1 MDWTRYID
9 SYCERVAPGF
19 WDEPL
24 NALSNGAFLLA
35 AAAAMIYIRGHDTA
49 GRDRPLWALATLV
62 AIIGVGSFLF
72 HTFAT
77 FWAMLAD
84 VIPIS
89 IFIYC
94 YLGYAFRRY
103 LGAGWVVTL
112 GVLAVFIVGSF
123 TLDNAVPA
131 HVLNGSVGYL
141 PALGALFAIGG
152 LAAAK
157 HHPAG
162 RMMIVAGG
170 IFVVSLVFRSIDN
183 EVCTSL
189 PIGTHFIWHCL
200 NATLL
205 YMLLRTAAN
214 HGRPGDAPAGA

>member
-1 MDWTRYID
+1 MDWFRYID

-24 NALSNGAFLLA
+24 NAISNGAFLLA
-35 AAAAMIYIRGHDTA
+35 AAAALIYIQSHATARHDRA
-49 GRDRPLWALATLV
+49 LQALAILV
-62 AIIGVGSFLF
+62 AIIGIGSFLF

-84 VIPIS
+84 IIPIS

-94 YLGYAFRRY
+94 YLGYALRRY

-112 GVLAVFIVGSF
+112 GVLAAFIVGSF
-123 TLDNAVPA
+123 ALDNAVPA

-141 PALGALFAIGG
+141 PALGALIVIGV
-152 LAAAK
+152 LAAGRG
-157 HHPAG
+157 HPAG
-162 RMMIVAGG
+162 RMMLIAGG

-189 PIGTHFIWHCL
+189 PMGTHFMWHCL

-205 YMLLRTAAN
+205 YVLLRAAAN
-214 HGRPGDAPAGA
+214 HGRRGLSQS

>member
-1 MDWTRYID
+1 MDWFRYID
-9 SYCERVAPGF
+9 SYCERIAPGF

-24 NALSNGAFLLA
+24 NAVSNAAFLIA
-35 AAAAMIYIRGHDTA
+35 AAAAAAYIRRHESA
-49 GRDRPLWALATLV
+49 GQDRPLWALTILV
-62 AIIGVGSFLF
+62 GIIGVGSFLF
-72 HTFAT
+72 HTLAT

-94 YLGYAFRRY
+94 YLGYALRRY

-112 GVLAVFIVGSF
+112 GVLAVFIAGSLS
-123 TLDNAVPA
+123 LDATVPA

-141 PALGALFAIGG
+141 PALGALFAIAG

-157 HHPAG
+157 GHPAARG
-162 RMMIVAGG
+162 MAMAGLLLT
-170 IFVVSLVFRSIDN
+170 VSLALRTIDST
-183 EVCTSL
+183 VCATW
-189 PIGTHFIWHCL
+189 PYGTHFLWHCL

-205 YMLLRTAAN
+205 YVLLRTAAN
-214 HGRPGDAPAGA
+214 HGGRQHS